1 MDTTV
6 SKENYLKA
14 IAEAEAEGEPVI
26 AATLGRW
33 LQVTPAA
40 VTMALR
46 RLRRD
51 GLADVGADGRIQLTA
66 AGRQIAERIR
76 FRHHLIERM
85 LTEIF
90 AMEWYKVHEEA
101 ERLEHAVSS
110 DFEAKLIE
118 RLGENGVCPHGN
130 DIRQDGPAERRA
142 RGFVPLSELDG
153 DVEVTIASVFERDR
167 ALLVYFDQR
176 GLRPGMRV
184 RLAARN
190 PDDTVELDVAGTP
203 VMLGSAAAAKIWV
216 RQERGTADMSQPQ
229 PNAAAQSTFTST

>member
-51 GLADVGADGRIQLTA
+51 GLAEVGEDGRVQLTS

-90 AMEWYKVHEEA
+90 SMEWYKVHEEA

-118 RLGENGVCPHGN
+118 KLGENGVCPHGN

-142 RGFVPLSELDG
+142 RGFLPLNELSG
-153 DVEVTIASVFERDR
+153 HGEVTIASVFERDR
-167 ALLVYFDQR
+167 ALLEYFDQR

-184 RLAARN
+184 RLAGRN
-190 PDDTVELDVAGTP
+190 PDETMELDVSGTP

-216 RQERGTADMSQPQ
+216 RPEDGMPG
-229 PNAAAQSTFTST
+229 AAQP